1 MIYGFEMFQISYSS
15 PADLDHVDKE
25 IKNLEKLWGLKE
37 EWDQEY
43 VKNIKD
49 IKFREI
55 DCNNLEYYADDYIFK
70 LNALSKEP
78 HVRKWGIVMAL
89 KASIENFKTVLP
101 LIDALRQPYM
111 RPRHWQELQ
120 NNFEFDPESP
130 SFTFDEIYIQKN
142 FLGYAETITN
152 TC

>member
-1 MIYGFEMFQISYSS
+1 M
-15 PADLDHVDKE
+15 
-25 IKNLEKLWGLKE
+25 EKLWGLKE

-55 DCNNLEYYADDYIFK
+55 DCNNLEYYADDYMFK
-70 LNALSKEP
+70 LNGLSKEP

-111 RPRHWQELQ
+111 RPRHW
-120 NNFEFDPESP
+120 
-130 SFTFDEIYIQKN
+130 
-142 FLGYAETITN
+142 
-152 TC
+152 